1 MYKPQPKERT
11 TPLFWELESML
22 DSRHEL
28 YVLSN
33 LIDWD
38 SFEKAFAPLFVEN
51 NGRPAKPIR
60 LMTGLL
66 ILKHLRNV
74 SDESVV
80 EQFRENAYY
89 QYFCGVQS
97 FMTAAPCAA
106 SELVHFRKRIKEEG
120 MELILKES
128 IRVNLAIEDA
138 RRKGMDKRDGK
149 DGRGR
154 KPDGERTAFIDTT
167 VQEKNVTFPT
177 DSKLLNKVI
186 AYCRKV
192 AAKEGARVRQ
202 SYARELKG
210 LRRTQ
215 RLRGRSHSAK
225 KVAKADRRMRTIAG
239 RLVRELLRELPEESP
254 YRERL
259 VLCQKLVNGEKF
271 DGHKIYSLHE
281 PEVLCIGK
289 GKEHKRYEFGNKVS
303 VVRHWSG
310 LIIGALSFR
319 NEFDGHT
326 VEKSLEQVG
335 RVYGREVKVL
345 AGDRGYRGVERSGDT
360 TVVIPDAPKP
370 TDSRHIREKKHR
382 LFRKRA
388 GIEPVIGHCKSDHR
402 LGRNFYKGLFGD
414 SINIMLAAAG
424 FNFKRAIRLL
434 FCPVLD
440 IFGWIVNTLLIRVR
454 TTREAELSPTMH
466 LHAIPVALARV
477 FKG

>member
-1 MYKPQPKERT
+1 M
-11 TPLFWELESML
+11 
-22 DSRHEL
+22 
-28 YVLSN
+28 SN
-33 LIDWD
+33 AEVITIPV
-38 SFEKAFAPLFVEN
+38 AFHM
-51 NGRPAKPIR
+51 GGHRC
-60 LMTGLL
+60 
-66 ILKHLRNV
+66 LKHFYLGHVCKHWGHLFPKTVSYNRFVKLEREAALPLLVFVKQVLLGKCTGVNFVDSTPMRVCRN
-74 SDESVV
+74 
-80 EQFRENAYY
+80 Q
-89 QYFCGVQS
+89 
-97 FMTAAPCAA
+97 
-106 SELVHFRKRIKEEG
+106 RILSHK
-120 MELILKES
+120 
-128 IRVNLAIEDA
+128 V
-138 RRKGMDKRDGK
+138 
-149 DGRGR
+149 
-154 KPDGERTAFIDTT
+154 F
-167 VQEKNVTFPT
+167 
-177 DSKLLNKVI
+177 KVI
-186 AYCRKV
+186 AYCRKA

-210 LRRTQ
+210 LRLAQ
-215 RLRGRSHSAK
+215 RFRGRSHSAK

-259 VLCQKLVNGEKF
+259 VLCLKLVNGEKF

-466 LHAIPVALARV
+466 LHAIPVTLARV